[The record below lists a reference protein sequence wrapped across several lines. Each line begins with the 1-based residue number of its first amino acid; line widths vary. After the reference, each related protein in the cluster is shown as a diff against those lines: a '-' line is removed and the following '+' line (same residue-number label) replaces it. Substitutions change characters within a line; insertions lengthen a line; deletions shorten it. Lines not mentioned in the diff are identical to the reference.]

1 MGDANQVNIYTL
13 PSLRQ
18 RHPTTLTDHSA
29 APAASTPATPANPPP
44 PLHATPAPRHP
55 FRDRFYT
62 TRYNLYAIVDVY
74 RDASSAPALVA
85 VSTGPYYPYAGPR
98 TRYIVSTFSCP
109 ASQRIS
115 FAVGEPAS
123 ADRCLYYFDDI
134 IPVPFELHISRC

>member
-1 MGDANQVNIYTL
+1 MRDGR
-13 PSLRQ
+13 RQ
-18 RHPTTLTDHSA
+18 PGQHLHA
-29 APAASTPATPANPPP
+29 AQLASTASHNPHRPQRCP
-44 PLHATPAPRHP
+44 SRVHSGNDCQPATPAPRHP